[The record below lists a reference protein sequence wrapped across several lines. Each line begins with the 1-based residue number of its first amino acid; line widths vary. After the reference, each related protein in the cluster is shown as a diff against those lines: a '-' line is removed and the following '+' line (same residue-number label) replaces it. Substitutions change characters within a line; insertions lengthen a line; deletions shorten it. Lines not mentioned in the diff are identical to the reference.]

1 MTTLEAN
8 ILRAL
13 TAYKAER
20 GMNAASATTWA
31 QANLQQ
37 GIATWRA
44 ARGKIPSVDRS
55 SNGVAYDALKQWA
68 QSH

>member
-13 TAYKAER
+13 TAYKVER
-20 GMNAASATTWA
+20 GIDAASAATWA
-31 QANLQQ
+31 QVNLQQ

-44 ARGKIPSVDRS
+44 ARGKIPSADRDS
-55 SNGVAYDALKQWA
+55 DGGAYDALKQWA
-68 QSH
+68 QSV